1 MKFSRLQ
8 RYLLSILSGLLMV
21 ISFPH
26 TGSLF
31 PLIFIAWVPLLLV
44 EHNVYREKYKSS
56 KVFIHAYLTFFIYNV
71 GASYWIFYSIGGE
84 AGAVLRSEE
93 HTSELQSR
101 PHLVCRLLL
110 EKKK

>member
-31 PLIFIAWVPLLLV
+31 PLVFFAWVPLLLV
-44 EHNVYREKYKSS
+44 EHNIYREKYKSS

-84 AGAVLRSEE
+84 AGDRKSTRLNSSHVRISYAVFCL
-93 HTSELQSR
+93 
-101 PHLVCRLLL
+101 
-110 EKKK
+110 KKK